1 MEDKCNCHNQASED
15 TATLN
20 TLAGACQTIDLGSE
34 AEEVQLHWPKSYFI
48 QTYGCQMNVYDS
60 EIIGALLEEHGCHQ
74 APQESQAELV
84 VFNTCCIRDN
94 ADQKVYGRMGD
105 FKIFKKK
112 NPNFMLV
119 IAGCLAQKD
128 KLSLVERFPQIDI
141 VLGTH
146 QVKRLPEYIEA
157 ILANRRTLAALKA
170 KAKTSSQANRAFRQA
185 KKELGS
191 GLVKVEKKGNHLA
204 LKACPSS
211 TFMAMVPI
219 SVGCNQWCTY
229 CIVPH
234 VRGPLQSRPIQDV
247 ITEVTRL
254 VKGGFKDITLLGQ
267 NVNDYGRD
275 LRMEEGFAQLLKEL
289 TPEKVGSFRLRFT
302 SPHPAYFTQAAI
314 EAMAANPN
322 VCPHVHLPLQS
333 GDDRILEVMHRRY
346 NGQEF
351 LDLVKRMRQ
360 AITGLCITTDII
372 VGFADE
378 TEEEFHHTLDVVRA
392 AQFDSAFMFAY
403 SERPGT
409 PGSQLAN
416 RVPEDIRMDRLHK
429 LIEVQNEISEALNK
443 SRIGQEVELLIE
455 GPSKKNANRYTG
467 RSPQHWLIHVDSQED
482 ITGQLVKVRLE
493 ESYMWGFTGSL
504 VK

>member
-1 MEDKCNCHNQASED
+1 MEHKCNCTNHSSEIEENSE
-15 TATLN
+15 AVS
-20 TLAGACQTIDLGSE
+20 GACCNEKET
-34 AEEVQLHWPKSYFI
+34 QLHWPTSYFI

-60 EIIGALLEEHGCHQ
+60 EIIGALLEERGCHQ
-74 APQESQAELV
+74 AAEESQADIV

-105 FKIFKKK
+105 FKVLKEN

-128 KLSLVERFPQIDI
+128 KQALVERFPQIDI

-146 QVKRLPEYIEA
+146 QVKRLPEYVDA
-157 ILANRRTLAALKA
+157 ILANRRALADLKA
-170 KAKTSSQANRAFRQA
+170 KAKTSAQANRNFRQA

-247 ITEVTRL
+247 ITEVSRL

-275 LRMEEGFAQLLKEL
+275 LRIEEGFAQLLKEL
-289 TPEKVGSFRLRFT
+289 TPEKVGQFRLRFT

-322 VCPHVHLPLQS
+322 VCPQVHLPLQS

-346 NGQEF
+346 NSQEF

-360 AITGLCITTDII
+360 AIPGLCITTDII

-378 TEEEFHHTLDVVRA
+378 TEEEFQHTLDVVRA
-392 AQFDSAFMFAY
+392 AKFDTAFMFAY

-409 PGSQLAN
+409 PGSEFAN
-416 RVPEDIRMDRLHK
+416 RVSEDIRMDRLHK
-429 LIEVQNEISEALNK
+429 LIEVQNEISEELNK
-443 SRIGQEVELLIE
+443 SRIGQEVEVLIE

-493 ESYMWGFTGSL
+493 ESYMWGFTASL